1 MAKVT
6 TQLQPQ
12 QNKAQTQVVEYTSGN
27 ETVKLSMNMIR
38 NYLVNGGGEVTDQE
52 VMMFLTLCKYQ
63 HLNPF
68 LREAYLIKYGN
79 SPATIVTS
87 KDVFIKRAMRHP
99 NFKGMQAGI
108 IVKDI
113 ETGGIVEREG
123 TFYDRDE
130 EKLVGGW
137 AKVFMSN
144 IDYPFYE
151 TVALEEYEGRT
162 KDGKLNS
169 QWATK
174 GATMI
179 RKVAQMH
186 ALREAFP
193 DETAG
198 MYIQEEIAEAQEVV
212 LDTAPVQ
219 IPENNESISDQP
231 ADGTNQTASASAALF
246 GE

>member
-1 MAKVT
+1 MATVK
-6 TQLQPQ
+6 TQLQPT
-12 QNKAQTQVVEYTSGN
+12 KAQTAVIEYQSGN
-27 ETVKLSMNMIR
+27 ETVKLSMGMIR

-52 VMMFLTLCKYQ
+52 VMMFLNLCRFQ

-68 LREAYLIKYGN
+68 LREAYLIKYG
-79 SPATIVTS
+79 SQAATMVVS

-108 IVKDI
+108 IVRDN
-113 ETGGIVEREG
+113 ETGEIIEREG
-123 TFYDRDE
+123 TFYNRAE
-130 EKLVGGW
+130 ETLVGGW
-137 AKVFMSN
+137 AKVYMAN
-144 IDYPFYE
+144 IDWPFYE

-198 MYIQEEIAEAQEVV
+198 MYIQEEIPEAQNIM

-219 IPENNESISDQP
+219 VPEPQQIESISEQP
-231 ADGTNQTASASAALF
+231 QPDATQTASAQAALF

>member
-6 TQLQPQ
+6 TQLQPTKTQ
-12 QNKAQTQVVEYTSGN
+12 QAVIEYQSGN
-27 ETVKLSMNMIR
+27 ETVKLSMGMIR

-52 VMMFLTLCKYQ
+52 VMMFLNLCRFQ

-68 LREAYLIKYGN
+68 LREAYLIKYGS

-99 NFKGMQAGI
+99 NFRGMQAGI
-108 IVKDI
+108 IVKNLTNGSR
-113 ETGGIVEREG
+113 EEREG
-123 TFYDRDE
+123 TYYDRAE
-130 EKLVGGW
+130 EKLEGGW
-137 AKVFMSN
+137 AKVYMSN

-151 TVALEEYEGRT
+151 TVAMEEYEGRT

-231 ADGTNQTASASAALF
+231 ADGVNQTASASAALF